1 MKAPL
6 EKPVVKLVGM
16 DSNAFFIIGIV
27 KKALKKAGADQ
38 EYIAKYYAEA
48 TSSDYDHLLCVTMEY
63 VDIE

>member
-38 EYIAKYYAEA
+38 EYIDKYIAEA
-48 TSSDYDHLLCVTMEY
+48 MAGDYDNVLAVTMDY
-63 VDIE
+63 VDIQ